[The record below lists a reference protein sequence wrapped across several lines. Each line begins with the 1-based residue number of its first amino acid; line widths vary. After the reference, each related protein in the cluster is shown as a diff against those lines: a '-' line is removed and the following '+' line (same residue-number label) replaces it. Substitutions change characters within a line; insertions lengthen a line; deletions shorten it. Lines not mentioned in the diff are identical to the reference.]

1 LCICTSIYL
10 MLGYLQKA
18 NWQLEYIEVM
28 LQQVSVHPSSEIG
41 TRWSR
46 DKAQHSDFSVLF
58 LHLWPLRVKFVNVES
73 LIVFSDINS
82 LLHLPV
88 ITFITTT
95 LLGINIVSPNKKFNC
110 RSEFLQPCQTGI
122 TSNIETGSYL
132 ETHKL
137 RIRGNMSK
145 TAWTSKLQ

>member
-1 LCICTSIYL
+1 
-10 MLGYLQKA
+10 MLGYLQNA
-18 NWQLEYIEVM
+18 NWQLEYTEVIF
-28 LQQVSVHPSSEIG
+28 QQVSIHPRSETGI
-41 TRWSR
+41 RWSR
-46 DKAQHSDFSVLF
+46 DRAQHSDFTVLF

-73 LIVFSDINS
+73 LVVFSDINS

-88 ITFITTT
+88 ITFTTTT
-95 LLGINIVSPNKKFNC
+95 LLEINIISPNKKFNC

-122 TSNIETGSYL
+122 TRNIEAGSCL

-137 RIRGNMSK
+137 RIRDNMSK